1 MVDIPLRRVVRGPDI
16 YVATWR
22 LPDGAIVGHE
32 ITAQEYAALALKGA
46 GAPPNRTGNA
56 RAVWIGAAQ
65 VGTFLTSQRL
75 FQAGDVYTTA
85 KRVLIHAGPTYPP
98 LSLNVAD
105 VSGVDDRL
113 SVDPVNLPP
122 GVRVADGVLT
132 VP

>member
-65 VGTFLTSQRL
+65 EASLVQQIGKILVLYRPRPEQDAAQPARRGRKKPRFRS
-75 FQAGDVYTTA
+75 
-85 KRVLIHAGPTYPP
+85 KRSYQH
-98 LSLNVAD
+98 
-105 VSGVDDRL
+105 R
-113 SVDPVNLPP
+113 
-122 GVRVADGVLT
+122 
-132 VP
+132 